1 MGTNLLVTFSMANC
15 NTLSNWTLG
24 TKANF
29 YCSHNFKQ
37 PGKMFPILLLL
48 EISVC
53 HVQQSAMSLLWL
65 TLNKTFAWTFIGQM
79 CKTRSLQIV
88 HMSIGSG
95 VTEILNCISVNIF
108 CCEEASK
115 HLCVF
120 SFFFDE
126 RTLSI
131 CISLGGG
138 GGGGGWQK
146 LGLRDLREWTHT
158 ASSIDW
164 RQPCMADEPKRKSS
178 FSPSSDT
185 LSVFGV
191 LRYVPIWY
199 SQRKCQKKRS
209 CYKAVQQNSTNR
221 PCTPNQHRCSTNW
234 AGDLTKW
241 QGYMSQR
248 SLKITEEQRKKLQ
261 NEEEEEEEIRE
272 WGQMTNKS
280 HGPQVITKQQQLH
293 KYQVKFF
300 FQQHSDSLFHCS
312 KREPKDSQAALLSFF
327 W

>member
-1 MGTNLLVTFSMANC
+1 MRFLFFI
-15 NTLSNWTLG
+15 
-24 TKANF
+24 F
-29 YCSHNFKQ
+29 Y
-37 PGKMFPILLLL
+37 
-48 EISVC
+48 
-53 HVQQSAMSLLWL
+53 
-65 TLNKTFAWTFIGQM
+65 
-79 CKTRSLQIV
+79 
-88 HMSIGSG
+88 
-95 VTEILNCISVNIF
+95 
-108 CCEEASK
+108 
-115 HLCVF
+115 
-120 SFFFDE
+120 E

-131 CISLGGG
+131 CISFRGGC
-138 GGGGGWQK
+138 WQK

-293 KYQVKFF
+293 NYQVKFF